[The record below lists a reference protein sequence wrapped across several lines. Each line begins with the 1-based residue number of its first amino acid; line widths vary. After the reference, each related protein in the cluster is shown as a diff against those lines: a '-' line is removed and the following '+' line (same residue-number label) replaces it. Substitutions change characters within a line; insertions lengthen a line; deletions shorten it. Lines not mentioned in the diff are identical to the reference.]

1 MNTEILNQLNIAQLA
16 KILIIAVGLM
26 TIILSVLALIR
37 GKYSKNWNKTEG
49 EILKSEFIEFGT
61 SGDTERIF
69 KPKVKYKYVIQ
80 GKEYFS
86 KRVYFGSFL
95 MSNFKKRNSLR
106 IVAKYPE
113 GKIIPVYYNPTNVR
127 MSVLETGVKSEIIIT
142 CIIGVFIFIFGY
154 LLLIKPELLENI
166 FN

>member
-1 MNTEILNQLNIAQLA
+1 
-16 KILIIAVGLM
+16 
-26 TIILSVLALIR
+26 
-37 GKYSKNWNKTEG
+37 
-49 EILKSEFIEFGT
+49 
-61 SGDTERIF
+61 
-69 KPKVKYKYVIQ
+69 
-80 GKEYFS
+80 
-86 KRVYFGSFL
+86 